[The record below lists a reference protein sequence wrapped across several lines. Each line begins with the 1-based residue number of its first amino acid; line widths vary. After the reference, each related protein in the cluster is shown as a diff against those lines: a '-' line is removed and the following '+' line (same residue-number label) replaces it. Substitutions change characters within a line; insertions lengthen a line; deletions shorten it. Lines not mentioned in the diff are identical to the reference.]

1 MATSTLQKDNRD
13 ILFTTRMT
21 TSEAARV
28 DATLAELNKNKPA
41 NAPRVTR
48 SLITRMG
55 IEMMLAQASA

>member
-1 MATSTLQKDNRD
+1 MASSTLKKDNRD

-21 TSEAARV
+21 TAEAARV
-28 DATLAELNKNKPA
+28 DETLAELNKNKPA